1 LKKVLLRGPLLS
13 NSGYGVHSR
22 QVFEFLNSRKDIDLK
37 CDITPWG
44 NTSWRLK
51 QYEDKSY
58 KNIPTILEKYILE
71 KDISSY
77 KFEESYQVCF
87 PNEWRKISEFDV
99 GITAGVETT
108 ICSSNWLHDIN
119 LMNKVIVPS
128 EFTRKV
134 FINSSDYYNIELNT
148 EIIVIPEYYHEEF
161 DIKEKISNFNLDLVK
176 TSKNVLI
183 SGQLTSLSNSLDR
196 KNIFKTIE
204 TVVREISNFDDVG
217 LIIKTNLGK
226 NSKKDFIRLKKIMN
240 KYFKELSKDLYVNT
254 PEIYIIHGDMSPFEL
269 KSLYESEKVS
279 CFISCTRGE
288 GFGLQFLESA
298 ICNLPI
304 IATNWSAYTEFLDYF
319 LKVDCDIIEL
329 DKEKIDNKLFVLNS
343 KWAEFN
349 EDSLKEKIKEVFSKD
364 YKKDTKII
372 QQRNKLVNKMSKS
385 SIIDIYKEKLG
396 RF

>member
-1 LKKVLLRGPLLS
+1 MKKVLLKGPLLS

-44 NTSWRLK
+44 NTSWRLN
-51 QYEDKSY
+51 QYKDKSY
-58 KNIPTILEKYILE
+58 KNIPIILEKYMLE
-71 KDISSY
+71 KDISNY
-77 KFEESYQVCF
+77 KFDESYQVCF
-87 PNEWRKISEFDV
+87 PSEWRRISEFDV
-99 GITAGVETT
+99 GITAGIETT
-108 ICSSNWLHDIN
+108 ICCSNWLHDIN
-119 LMNKVIVPS
+119 LMNKIIVPS
-128 EFTRKV
+128 EFTKKV
-134 FINSSDYYNIELNT
+134 FMNSSNYYNIELST

-161 DIKEKISNFNLDLVK
+161 DVKDNINTFNLDMIK
-176 TSKNVLI
+176 TKKNVLI
-183 SGQLTSLSNSLDR
+183 SGQLTSLKEKLDR

-204 TVVREISNFDDVG
+204 IVAREVSSFNDVG

-226 NSKKDFIRLKKIMN
+226 NSRKDFMRLKTVMN
-240 KYFKELSKDLYVNT
+240 KYYKELKKELGSCL
-254 PEIYIIHGDMSPFEL
+254 PEIYLIHGDMSPFEL

-304 IATNWSAYTEFLDYF
+304 IATNWSAYTEFLDFF
-319 LKVDCDIIEL
+319 LKVDCDITEV
-329 DKEKIDNKLFVLNS
+329 DVEKIDNQLFVLNS

-349 EDSLKEKIKEVFSKD
+349 EYSLKEKIREVFTKD
-364 YKKDTKII
+364 YRKDVKVID
-372 QQRNKLVNKMSKS
+372 QRNKLVNKMSKT
-385 SIIDIYKEKLG
+385 SIINIYKQKLD